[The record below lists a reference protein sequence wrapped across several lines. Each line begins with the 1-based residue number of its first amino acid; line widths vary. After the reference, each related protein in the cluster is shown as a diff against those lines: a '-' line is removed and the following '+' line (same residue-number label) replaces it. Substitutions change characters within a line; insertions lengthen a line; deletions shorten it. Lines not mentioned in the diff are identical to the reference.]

1 MTNDVKVHFEGAS
14 SQAIHSRAKSA
25 CLMSAIDHQPLTD
38 AGSWFAEPVT
48 GPIALDGGVADQ
60 FVTFL
65 ALERTSRS
73 GVVHR
78 PRFVRPAV
86 SGAGAAHVAASVL
99 GRYTL
104 VFLVEERIHRHVLSA
119 LNFPV
124 VWRRNFGT
132 PRRLLCIISRT
143 RAPFFD
149 GGNKIK

>member
-38 AGSWFAEPVT
+38 AGSWFA
-48 GPIALDGGVADQ
+48 DQ
-60 FVTFL
+60 FVTFV

-104 VFLVEERIHRHVLSA
+104 VFLVEERIHRHVLGA

-132 PRRLLCIISRT
+132 PRRLLCIISRN

>member
-1 MTNDVKVHFEGAS
+1 
-14 SQAIHSRAKSA
+14 
-25 CLMSAIDHQPLTD
+25 MSVIDHEPLTN
-38 AGSWFAEPVT
+38 AGSWFAQPVT

-60 FVTFL
+60 FVTFV

-73 GVVHR
+73 GVVHGA
-78 PRFVRPAV
+78 RFLRTAV

-99 GRYTL
+99 RRYTL

-132 PRRLLCIISRT
+132 PWRLLCIVSNHFPYNP
-143 RAPFFD
+143 APFLM
-149 GGNKIK
+149 GKKSNEK